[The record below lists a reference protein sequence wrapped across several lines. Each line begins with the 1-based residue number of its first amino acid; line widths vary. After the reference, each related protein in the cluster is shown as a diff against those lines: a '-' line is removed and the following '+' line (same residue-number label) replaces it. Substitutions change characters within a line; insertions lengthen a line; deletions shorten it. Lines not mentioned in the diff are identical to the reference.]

1 MKPLENIC
9 QEIED
14 LREQLLS
21 LDEEIWG
28 SVEHRDTKAV
38 HAYLP
43 LKEKINERIKIFQQA
58 ANDLL
63 ETIGE
68 LPKLQLP
75 SELLHTQPVQETVAP
90 LHRNFVFTKP
100 TAFLIDGERTGP
112 ANSWRSL
119 WQTFLTTFL
128 EKHPEEFNLHLV
140 QNPCIPGVR
149 DTGNELQDP
158 FLCSGKWFECGLS
171 ANAIRDRIER
181 ILIHSKMN
189 VGRVKIIL
197 RGNPDLKGTIFD
209 ESATLGQMEGQQ

>member
-1 MKPLENIC
+1 MKPLENIS

-28 SVEHRDTKAV
+28 SVEHRDTKAL

-43 LKEKINERIKIFQQA
+43 LKEKINERIKTFQNA

-63 ETIGE
+63 ETIAE

-75 SELLHTQPVQETVAP
+75 SELPETKAVQETVAP

-100 TAFLIDGERTGP
+100 TAFLIDGERIGP
-112 ANSWRSL
+112 TNSWRSL

-128 EKHPEEFNLHLV
+128 EKYPEEFNQHLV
-140 QNPCIPGVR
+140 QSPCIAGVR
-149 DTGNELQDP
+149 DTGDDLQDP
-158 FLCSGKWFECGLS
+158 FLCSSKWFECGLS
-171 ANAIRDRIER
+171 ANAICARIMR
-181 ILIHSKMN
+181 ILIHAKMDT
-189 VGRVKIIL
+189 GRVKIVL
-197 RGNPDLKGTIFD
+197 HGKPDLKGTIFD
-209 ESATLGQMEGQQ
+209 ETADLALNP